1 MNDFGTTVKCDKKIS
16 ATTKQT
22 SRIYIRDL
30 TILYFLFQYT
40 YTNMEDVERALL
52 IKNEVFVYKIPPRT
66 SAKGY
71 RAADWKLDA
80 PDWTG
85 RLRCIE
91 KGTVPMFEFC
101 PLAKLFFLL
110 TFFSTLSS
118 GS

>member
-1 MNDFGTTVKCDKKIS
+1 
-16 ATTKQT
+16 
-22 SRIYIRDL
+22 
-30 TILYFLFQYT
+30 
-40 YTNMEDVERALL
+40 MEDVERALL

-91 KGTVPMFEFC
+91 KGIVPIVEFC
-101 PLAKLFFLL
+101 PLVKSFCAQLL
-110 TFFSTLSS
+110 ALLSFD
-118 GS
+118 

>member
-1 MNDFGTTVKCDKKIS
+1 
-16 ATTKQT
+16 
-22 SRIYIRDL
+22 
-30 TILYFLFQYT
+30 
-40 YTNMEDVERALL
+40 MEDVERALL

-101 PLAKLFFLL
+101 PLVIFLCSIFL
-110 TFFSTLSS
+110 TFLPFLFDS
-118 GS
+118 